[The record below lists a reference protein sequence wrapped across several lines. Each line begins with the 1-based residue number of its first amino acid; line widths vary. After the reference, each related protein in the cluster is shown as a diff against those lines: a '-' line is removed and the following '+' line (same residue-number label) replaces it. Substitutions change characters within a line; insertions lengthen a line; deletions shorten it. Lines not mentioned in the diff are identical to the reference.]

1 MLRRKSQM
9 EVRMKVKIEIDNEL
23 QKEEVII
30 RCQKFDDSI
39 RRLQELIAEHEREA
53 TCMVLRKNNT
63 EYYIPTEDILFFE
76 TAEGSICVHT
86 AIDIYET
93 EYKLYE
99 LQDILPGY
107 FVRVSK
113 SAIAN
118 INHIYSIT
126 RNLTASSIVEFKG
139 THKKIYVSRHY
150 YKPLRSRLEE
160 KWTRKEMKREVDE
173 V

>member
-1 MLRRKSQM
+1 
-9 EVRMKVKIEIDNEL
+9 MKVRIEIDEEL

-39 RRLQELIAEHEREA
+39 RRLQELIAGHEREVF
-53 TCMVLRKNNT
+53 CIVLRKNNT

-76 TAEGSICVHT
+76 TAEGSICAHT
-86 AIDIYET
+86 VTEMYET

-107 FVRVSK
+107 FVRISK

-139 THKKIYVSRHY
+139 THKKVYVSRHY
-150 YKPLRSRLEE
+150 YKPLRGRLEE
-160 KWTRKEMKREVDE
+160 KWTRREMERKVE
-173 V
+173 